1 VEIVLILI
9 IQANMTVKH
18 IILGVRGHQVD
29 LIAIVK
35 TELIKAHVKQIMA
48 AFGIQETAHVM
59 GFAME
64 FMMRDLHVLEL
75 ITGHVLEIFVLEV
88 IILVIVMELMG
99 HNVMGRQAV
108 IISQMTDSL
117 PVMPRLDALGA
128 LGLR

>member
-1 VEIVLILI
+1 
-9 IQANMTVKH
+9 MTAKH
-18 IILGVRGHQVD
+18 ITLGVRGHQVD